1 MLTTLRPE
9 LCTAHTGAS
18 MRPDPH
24 QPDSASDDLE
34 AFRDK
39 VRSLTVEELLALA
52 NLLRRQEDELGAEL
66 KAVLEQIDERR
77 GSL

>member
-1 MLTTLRPE
+1 
-9 LCTAHTGAS
+9 